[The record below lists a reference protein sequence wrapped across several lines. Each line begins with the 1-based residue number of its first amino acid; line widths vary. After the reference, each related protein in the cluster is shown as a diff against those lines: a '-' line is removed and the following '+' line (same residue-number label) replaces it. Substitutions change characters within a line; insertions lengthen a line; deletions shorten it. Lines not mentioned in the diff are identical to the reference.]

1 MEQRQRGS
9 YFTLCEMDSAISGK
23 SGLRIITI
31 WDEINDE
38 QRSAYARYCRYLYG
52 LTLQDWEHQPYK
64 LPTLV
69 QDRNLPVIANL
80 PCYANGVD
88 VIYSFWQDTIAKFD
102 GSKPL
107 FLSAQGE
114 SWKMGPDNIVALK
127 ERLEA
132 LSPKYCYL

>member
-1 MEQRQRGS
+1 MNSEV
-9 YFTLCEMDSAISGK
+9 LMLAIAVICMD
-23 SGLRIITI
+23 LHYRIGNT
-31 WDEINDE
+31 
-38 QRSAYARYCRYLYG
+38 S
-52 LTLQDWEHQPYK
+52 LTK

-132 LSPKYCYL
+132 LSPGNIVYL